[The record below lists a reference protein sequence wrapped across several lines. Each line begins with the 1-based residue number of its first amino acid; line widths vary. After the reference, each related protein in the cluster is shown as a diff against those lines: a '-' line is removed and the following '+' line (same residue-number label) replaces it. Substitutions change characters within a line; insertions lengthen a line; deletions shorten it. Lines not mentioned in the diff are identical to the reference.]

1 MSTKH
6 HQPVEVVDGVYLCD
20 KCGELGH
27 KALDQMVVCG
37 TRPEDVVRVQRFVA
51 VVDDGV
57 TPEGNKAFKAGPRTT
72 TVSVG
77 VQRLVFS
84 EAQQGK
90 RGSGGV
96 LDRLT
101 DFLVLA
107 GWGTKK

>member
-1 MSTKH
+1 M
-6 HQPVEVVDGVYLCD
+6 DGVYRCE

-27 KALDQMVVCG
+27 KALDQMAVCG
-37 TRPEDVVRVQRFVA
+37 SRPEDVVRVQRFVA

-57 TPEGNKAFKAGPRTT
+57 THEGHQEFKEGPRTT

-77 VQRLVFS
+77 SQRLVFG
-84 EAQQGK
+84 ELQQGK